1 MVAAAQVGDD
11 MRPLYLAGLA
21 AAFALTAQATSF
33 YLTISGAPGE
43 PEYETRFNSWTN
55 DITKAVSADPTA
67 KSVTLS
73 GKDATKPNILAK
85 LNDVAAQSKADD
97 TFVLTLIG
105 HGSYDQIDYKF
116 NIPGPDISATELAN
130 ALNKIAAR
138 QLIVD
143 ATSAS
148 GGIVEKLQ
156 KEKRIIITATKAGSE
171 RNAAQFARFWAEAL
185 RDPAADTDKNQTLTA
200 MEAYRYARQKTKD
213 FFDNAKRLATEH
225 SLLEDTGKGNG
236 ENDPSPANG
245 QGMVATRFPVLK
257 LGAASAQAATPAK
270 LALLKKKEELETQID
285 ELQYR
290 KAAMDTQT
298 YQRQLRPLLN
308 ELATIQAQL
317 DQ

>member
-1 MVAAAQVGDD
+1 

-21 AAFALTAQATSF
+21 LASGLTAQATSF
-33 YLTISGAPGE
+33 YLTVSGLPGE
-43 PEYETRFNSWTN
+43 PEYETRFTSWTN
-55 DITKAVSADPTA
+55 DISKAVAADPTA

-73 GKDATKPNILAK
+73 GKDATRANILAK
-85 LNDVAAQSKADD
+85 LNDVAMQSKADD

-105 HGSYDQIDYKF
+105 HGSFDQIDYKF
-116 NIPGPDISATELAN
+116 NIPGPDISGTELNA

-138 QLIVD
+138 QLVVD

-148 GGIVEKLQ
+148 GGVVEKLQ

-171 RNAAQFARFWAEAL
+171 RNAATFARFWAEAL

-200 MEAYRYARQKTKD
+200 IEAYRYARQKTKD
-213 FFDNAKRLATEH
+213 FYDNAKRLSTEH
-225 SLLEDTGKGNG
+225 SLLEDTGKNNG

-245 QGMVATRFPVLK
+245 QGMLAQRFPVLK
-257 LGAASAQAATPAK
+257 LGATSAQAATPAK
-270 LALLKKKEELETQID
+270 LALLKKKEELETAID

-290 KAAMDTQT
+290 KAAMDQQQ
-298 YQRQLRPLLN
+298 YQRQLRPLLT
-308 ELATIQAQL
+308 ELATVQGQL

>member
-1 MVAAAQVGDD
+1 
-11 MRPLYLAGLA
+11 MRPLFLAGLVVA
-21 AAFALTAQATSF
+21 SGLTAHATSF
-33 YLTISGAPGE
+33 YLTVSGLPGE
-43 PEYETRFNSWTN
+43 PEYETRFASWTN
-55 DITKAVSADPTA
+55 DITKAVSADTTA

-73 GKDATKPNILAK
+73 GKDATKQNILAK

-148 GGIVEKLQ
+148 GGVVEKLQ

-270 LALLKKKEELETQID
+270 QALLKKKEELETQID

-290 KAAMDTQT
+290 KAAMDQQQ
-298 YQRQLRPLLN
+298 YQRQLRPLLA
-308 ELATIQAQL
+308 ELATVQAQL

>member
-1 MVAAAQVGDD
+1 

-21 AAFALTAQATSF
+21 AAFGLTAHATSF
-33 YLTISGAPGE
+33 YLTVSGLPGE
-43 PEYETRFNSWTN
+43 PEYEQRFTSWSN
-55 DITKAVSADPTA
+55 DISKAFASDTTA

-73 GKDATKPNILAK
+73 GKDATKANILAK

-105 HGSYDQIDYKF
+105 HGSFDQIDYKF
-116 NIPGPDISATELAN
+116 NIPGPDITATELNA

-148 GGIVEKLQ
+148 GGAVDKLQ
-156 KEKRIIITATKAGSE
+156 KEKRIVITATKAGSE
-171 RNAAQFARFWAEAL
+171 RNAATFARFWAEAL

-213 FFDNAKRLATEH
+213 FFENAKRLATEH
-225 SLLEDTGKGNG
+225 SLLEDTGKGDG

-245 QGMVATRFPVLK
+245 QGMIATRFPLLK
-257 LGAASAQAATPAK
+257 MGAVSAQMATPAK
-270 LALLKKKEELETQID
+270 QALLKEKEETETAID

-290 KAAMDTQT
+290 KAAMDQQQ
-298 YQRQLRPLLN
+298 YQRQLRPLLAK
-308 ELATIQAQL
+308 LATIQAQL